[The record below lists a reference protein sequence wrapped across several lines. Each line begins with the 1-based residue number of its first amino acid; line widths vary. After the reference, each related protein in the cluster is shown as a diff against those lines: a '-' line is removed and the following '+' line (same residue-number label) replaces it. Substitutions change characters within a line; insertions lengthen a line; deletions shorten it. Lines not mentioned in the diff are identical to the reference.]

1 MLFGMFHR
9 LHYRSIELFLHS
21 TNICKSIQ
29 QQMQKKKQLQQ
40 PKRNAPSASSSNQ
53 EKFAAVQSRRLQ
65 PHTGACAIMQ
75 SQLTPIFIFLYHIF
89 IFFFTKHA
97 KNT

>member
-9 LHYRSIELFLHS
+9 LHYRSTELFLHS
-21 TNICKSIQ
+21 MNICKSIQ
-29 QQMQKKKQLQQ
+29 QQMQKEQLQQ

-65 PHTGACAIMQ
+65 PHTGACAIMRLTADTPKKALAIRKGWD
-75 SQLTPIFIFLYHIF
+75 QL
-89 IFFFTKHA
+89 
-97 KNT
+97 